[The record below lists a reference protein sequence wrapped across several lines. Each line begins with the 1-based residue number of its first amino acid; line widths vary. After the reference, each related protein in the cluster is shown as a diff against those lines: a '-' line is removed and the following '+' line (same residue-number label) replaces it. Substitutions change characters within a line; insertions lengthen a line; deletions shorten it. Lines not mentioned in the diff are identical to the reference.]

1 MKITGIVVL
10 LLVASAASLSPTWA
24 QTSDSSPGV
33 VYGGRA
39 FAAYLRLP
47 TLGVSPTTIS
57 EAGPLPPA
65 GGSDSSTLLTLNLPG
80 ILKADVL
87 DASTSAAQGA
97 AESEA
102 SLTNVVILPGHLAQV
117 TASLVRAESQA
128 SCLGAGGSSTIANLT
143 FAGLSVVVTGQPNQT
158 VSIPGVA
165 TLVINEQIPSSST
178 ASHGM
183 TVRALHL
190 TLLTGD
196 EVILSHAETGV
207 TSPEATAEIFAG
219 DGINADTIAPVKVVL
234 GSTWDAPLQLGHSH
248 GTGGLLLLRIHTTTI
263 NGNNV
268 VSPLGGR
275 LTEFLVGGPL
285 LCQRTGFH
293 DGEKG
298 NIPPQRIP
306 NDCSLVGAS
315 WAVQYVVFGGGFA
328 DLSQAVFGICGIQ

>member
-1 MKITGIVVL
+1 MKITGIVL
-10 LLVASAASLSPTWA
+10 LPLVASAASLSPTLA
-24 QTSDSSPGV
+24 ETSQSTGV

-57 EAGPLPPA
+57 EAGPLPAA

-128 SCLGAGGSSTIANLT
+128 SCLGAGGGSTITNLT

-158 VSIPGVA
+158 VSIPGLA
-165 TLVINEQIPSSST
+165 TLVINEQSLSGNT
-178 ASHGM
+178 ASHAM

-190 TLLTGD
+190 TLFTGD
-196 EVILSHAETGV
+196 EVILSHAETSV

-219 DGINADTIAPVKVVL
+219 DGINADTITPVKVVL
-234 GSTWDAPLQLGHSH
+234 GSTWSAPLQLGHPH

-285 LCQRTGFH
+285 LCQRIGFH
-293 DGEKG
+293 DGQKG
-298 NIPPQRIP
+298 DIPTQRIP
-306 NDCSLVGAS
+306 NDCSLVGMS

-328 DLSQAVFGICGIQ
+328 DLSQAVFGICGIE